1 MTASRPMLRVTGWAR
16 RMVLVM
22 VEGFRAGE
30 LRRVRL
36 LACMGMFAGA
46 D

>member
-1 MTASRPMLRVTGWAR
+1 MTASRPMLHVTGWACR
-16 RMVLVM
+16 TVLVM
-22 VEGFRAGE
+22 VERFRAGE

-36 LACMGMFAGA
+36 LARMRMFAGA